1 MASVWALGTCP
12 LALLQGSLWPF
23 FFLLHVARLRLLND
37 GQALLYS
44 KGDFTDGGGR
54 LGSSCTVV
62 AEVAHGRVHVGQSLA
77 CFARTGRQTRCAS
90 AAARGDGGG
99 AATVAEYLEHGAH

>member
-37 GQALLYS
+37 GQALLVQQRRLHRRQV
-44 KGDFTDGGGR
+44 GQLLHRGGR
-54 LGSSCTVV
+54 GGPWPRARWTKSGLFCPDRQTDTVV
-62 AEVAHGRVHVGQSLA
+62 LVHGAV
-77 CFARTGRQTRCAS
+77 
-90 AAARGDGGG
+90 RGDGG